1 MCIYININIYLYIY
15 LMAIVGQHFNPKK
28 CILVL
33 HRVSLK
39 SKDIITTPNHFE
51 TRSIRTAQLCP
62 VMFEK

>member
-1 MCIYININIYLYIY
+1 
-15 LMAIVGQHFNPKK
+15 MAIVGQHINPKK

-39 SKDIITTPNHFE
+39 SKDITTPNHFE

>member
-1 MCIYININIYLYIY
+1 
-15 LMAIVGQHFNPKK
+15 MAIVGQHFNPKK